1 MSESTFHYDYPIKC
15 IVAEFDILGFKN
27 IISKPKK
34 NLNIKQIA
42 DSYEMYFTR
51 NILYSKENLKFKPK
65 FQIFSDTALTY
76 QKYEEDNGAK
86 VRDYKEQLFDFFK
99 HLCIVMVNSIF
110 AFTDSNFFA
119 NRISEFPI
127 RGGISS
133 GAMIIKHIENCAP
146 ILMGKPIIDAYEWE
160 QAQNWLGLSIN
171 PNSISNITNLLN
183 GFSNYEDTTESVE
196 EVYWQKLL
204 DNNILV
210 EYNVPTKIGP
220 IKTFVVNFVPKHKQD
235 ILVKE
240 LKKSLVKYRNKQDI
254 YAKYYATQN
263 FVDYI
268 IDNKKEINSDLLVN
282 GFSNI

>member
-133 GAMIIKHIENCAP
+133 GAMIIKHIENCTP

-196 EVYWQKLL
+196 EDYWQKLL

-282 GFSNI
+282 GFTNI

>member
-133 GAMIIKHIENCAP
+133 GAMIIKHIENCTP

-183 GFSNYEDTTESVE
+183 GFSNFEDTTESVE
-196 EVYWQKLL
+196 EDYWQKLL

-235 ILVKE
+235 ILAKE
-240 LKKSLVKYRNKQDI
+240 LKKSLDKYKNKQDI

-268 IDNKKEINSDLLVN
+268 IENKKEINSDLLVN

>member
-196 EVYWQKLL
+196 EDYWQKLL

>member
-86 VRDYKEQLFDFFK
+86 VIDYKEQLFDFFK

-133 GAMIIKHIENCAP
+133 GAMIIKHIENCTP

-196 EVYWQKLL
+196 EDYWQKLL

>member
-99 HLCIVMVNSIF
+99 HLCIVMVNLIF

-133 GAMIIKHIENCAP
+133 GAMIIKHIENCTP

-160 QAQNWLGLSIN
+160 QSQNWLGLSIN

-196 EVYWQKLL
+196 EDYWQKLL

>member
-119 NRISEFPI
+119 NRISEFQI

-133 GAMIIKHIENCAP
+133 GAMIIKHIENCTP

-196 EVYWQKLL
+196 EDYWQKLL

>member
-133 GAMIIKHIENCAP
+133 GAMIIKHIENCTP

-196 EVYWQKLL
+196 EDYWQKLL

>member
-1 MSESTFHYDYPIKC
+1 
-15 IVAEFDILGFKN
+15 
-27 IISKPKK
+27 
-34 NLNIKQIA
+34 
-42 DSYEMYFTR
+42 MYFTR

-86 VRDYKEQLFDFFK
+86 VGDYKEQLFDFFK

-133 GAMIIKHIENCAP
+133 GAMIIKHIENCTP

-196 EVYWQKLL
+196 EDYWQKLL

>member
-1 MSESTFHYDYPIKC
+1 
-15 IVAEFDILGFKN
+15 
-27 IISKPKK
+27 
-34 NLNIKQIA
+34 
-42 DSYEMYFTR
+42 MYFTR

-110 AFTDSNFFA
+110 AFTDSNLFA

-133 GAMIIKHIENCAP
+133 GAMIIKHIENCTP

-196 EVYWQKLL
+196 EDYWQKLL

-268 IDNKKEINSDLLVN
+268 IDNKKEINSYLLVN